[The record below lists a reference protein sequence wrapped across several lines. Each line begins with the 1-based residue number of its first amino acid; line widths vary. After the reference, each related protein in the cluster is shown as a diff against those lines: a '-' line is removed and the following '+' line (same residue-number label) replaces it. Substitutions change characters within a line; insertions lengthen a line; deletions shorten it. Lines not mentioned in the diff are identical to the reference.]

1 MINKGCKRGSTR
13 WVGHQTALAEPVWK
27 KGRLSWHGPVSGTG
41 KIDETRKLDG
51 RGLVRRINFN
61 QKKVREYLSLDM

>member
-1 MINKGCKRGSTR
+1 M
-13 WVGHQTALAEPVWK
+13 GHQTALAEPVWK

-51 RGLVRRINFN
+51 IGLGG
-61 QKKVREYLSLDM
+61 E